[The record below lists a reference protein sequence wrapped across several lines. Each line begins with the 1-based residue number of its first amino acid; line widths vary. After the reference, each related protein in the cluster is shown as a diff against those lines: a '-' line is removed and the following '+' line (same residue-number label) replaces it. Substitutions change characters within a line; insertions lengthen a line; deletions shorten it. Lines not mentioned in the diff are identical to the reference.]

1 MTHRM
6 AIVSLVLLAG
16 CGGNAPLATT
26 LSGPSPQPAPDVFS
40 CLRNQLKTT
49 GFSQTSYDPDD
60 MRLTAR
66 KIDEDARRPDTQFR
80 RVIDKI
86 EMEVEAGTNG
96 NVSEIVGEASTFAEY
111 STQRG
116 PTEEQ
121 QKTSETA
128 RNALQA
134 LIDKCSNAPVDSTSS
149 QG

>member
-1 MTHRM
+1 M
-6 AIVSLVLLAG
+6 AILSLVLLAS

-26 LSGPSPQPAPDVFS
+26 LSGPSPLPAPDVFN
-40 CLRNQLKTT
+40 CLRNQLKIT
-49 GFSQTSYDPDD
+49 GFSQTSYDPND

-80 RVIDKI
+80 RMIDKI
-86 EMEVEAGTNG
+86 ELEVGPGSGGQVT
-96 NVSEIVGEASTFAEY
+96 EITGEASTFAEY

-128 RNALQA
+128 RNAVQT
-134 LIDKCSNAPVDSTSS
+134 LIDKCSNAPVDSLS
-149 QG
+149 QQG